1 MNITLKIEKH
11 PTWEPLAVVRLYHR
25 NMVGLMPAWDYL
37 LKSKIADRYDAW
49 FEIFVGQ
56 QKIIVISE
64 CFPGVLVS
72 WCGEVW
78 IDLSNKHQ
86 SRSGEKG
93 VCFFSSLKYAQ
104 IPSG

>member
-64 CFPGVLVS
+64 YFPGVLVS
-72 WCGEVW
+72 WCGELL
-78 IDLSNKHQ
+78 I
-86 SRSGEKG
+86 
-93 VCFFSSLKYAQ
+93 
-104 IPSG
+104 